1 MSHGVVAPP
10 WFPTVS
16 SGVQWRDEG
25 VSVAVRG
32 AACTPPLLILSIS
45 DLLHQVLNFD
55 RFSWTTG
62 SSKPYLSPTNLPLKI
77 PAGKGHSLL
86 ARRVREMWET
96 IAVPVAQKF
105 EQKPTAIARKVL
117 AIE

>member
-1 MSHGVVAPP
+1 MK
-10 WFPTVS
+10 
-16 SGVQWRDEG
+16 E
-25 VSVAVRG
+25 
-32 AACTPPLLILSIS
+32 
-45 DLLHQVLNFD
+45 VLNFD

-105 EQKPTAIARKVL
+105 EQKPTAIARKGRSLCWVPL
-117 AIE
+117 LNLCVTLDFQQQRNYKPLLGSIVEVKAFSPTRY